1 MGCGSTKE
9 KLQTEML
16 VLQLEKAEI
25 EEERE
30 RLINQLKLISN
41 KSEYKKYILN
51 KNNNNN
57 IIGKES
63 VKTNTD
69 SNSQKNDNN
78 NNDL

>member
-51 KNNNNN
+51 KNKNI